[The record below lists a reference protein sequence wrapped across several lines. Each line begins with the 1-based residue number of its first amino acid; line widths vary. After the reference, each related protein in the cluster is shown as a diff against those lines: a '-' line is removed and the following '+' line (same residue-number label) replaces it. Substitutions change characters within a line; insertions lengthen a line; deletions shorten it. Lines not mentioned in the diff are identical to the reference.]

1 MTRIIQIADIHFGT
15 EDPDALAAF
24 EAVVPE
30 LQADA
35 LAVCGDLTQRGKRSE
50 FRAARHW
57 LDTFQLPMIVV
68 AGNHDTPLLNLVER
82 VVSPFERHDSYF
94 GDLAGPITAKD
105 AVLVGLNTSRGWQ
118 TRHNWAEGSVNLEDL
133 EDALVDADEGAN
145 KTGML
150 ICHHPFLSPPQAPMR
165 TATRRGRR
173 ASRRLAQSRVRY
185 LLTGHVHAPSV
196 LVVNHHGRAY
206 VAVSAGTLSTRL
218 RETPP
223 SFNLIEVGKDGDTV
237 TAYTLDSGRFH
248 AAPPERIGLDLQT
261 AEPDLVVDF

>member
-15 EDPDALAAF
+15 EDPDALTAF
-24 EAVVPE
+24 EETAAE

-50 FRAARHW
+50 FREAREW
-57 LDTFQLPMIVV
+57 LNKFQLPKIVV

-94 GDLAGPITAKD
+94 GDLAGPVAAKD
-105 AVLVGLNTSRGWQ
+105 AIMVGLNTSRGWQ

-133 EDALVDADEGAN
+133 EDALLEADDSAS

-150 ICHHPFLSPPQAPMR
+150 ICHHPFLSPPQAPLR
-165 TATRRGRR
+165 TATRRGQR
-173 ASRRLAQSRVRY
+173 ASRRLAQSAVRY

-196 LVVNHHGRAY
+196 SIVNHHGRAY

-218 RETPP
+218 RATPP
-223 SFNLIEVGKDGDTV
+223 SFNVIEVGEDGDTV
-237 TAYTLDSGRFH
+237 TAYTLDNGRFH
-248 AAPPERIGLDLQT
+248 ASSPKRIKDDLQ
-261 AEPDLVVDF
+261 AADPKLVVDC